1 MSNLKTFI
9 LQHEIITPGYE
20 NHVIPNG
27 TIFRQSLSV
36 DRPSGGSIYVGDNGD
51 IFLSGF
57 VETKPDWFKPEG
69 ITGTGETST
78 RNTEAKTTQPDS
90 ECYKVKG
97 VPNGFGFI
105 ENMFSS
111 KTQLSGDQL
120 NQIMGLSR
128 KFDYENEKSEKVEE
142 PESVKI
148 GDSVLYGASKSKLQP
163 SGDILLFDIFAL
175 VGGKFIPVR
184 VDQSDIGMY
193 NYIWKLEDKH
203 QPKTG
208 NEKVEEPEAV
218 RFAKWKDGNY
228 AKDEGFYYELRPAE
242 HKDTWNPDRGYKLS
256 ELYTKFKQEAK

>member
-1 MSNLKTFI
+1 MNYI
-9 LQHEIITPGYE
+9 LQRDMVTQGNE
-20 NHVIPNG
+20 NRVIPKG
-27 TIFRQSLSV
+27 TIIRETVETTGNGNVIFRA
-36 DRPSGGSIYVGDNGD
+36 GNGD
-51 IFLSGF
+51 IFTDTYVINNPL
-57 VETKPDWFKPEG
+57 WFLPEEE